1 MSLSKRTLS
10 WLQNR
15 VKLLIEKN
23 KKCPIQRSDDW
34 FKARYTVV
42 TASEAASC
50 LPMTE
55 DVCKIYVDTYKPK
68 NFKYNPNKYTSSYD
82 TRDEYIIKKCNGY
95 YGENV
100 FKDSIYTLHGKKF
113 EDIASRLYRQQF
125 KTDIID
131 FGLLPHSRLKY
142 LSASPDGITPD
153 GVMIEI
159 KCPYSRKIQEGSI
172 PIYYY
177 IQIQIQLECTDL
189 EQCDFLECEIKE
201 ITLSEFNDNDNVNDK
216 GILLNKVDEPD
227 NSETKYI
234 YPPDDLYTTEDY
246 INWSNKVIQENTDIV
261 KIEPIY
267 YIVEKWYVLKINRE
281 KEWFN
286 SVKHYFKDTIEI
298 IKKFQQDKQLFENFK
313 ESIYLMKNK
322 KTIDKY
328 NNTVCL
334 IHENEDE
341 TTDEFV
347 IQSHQMEMEIEIDT
361 EMEISTCII
370 SDTEST

>member
-142 LSASPDGITPD
+142 LSASF
-153 GVMIEI
+153 
-159 KCPYSRKIQEGSI
+159 SFFHS
-172 PIYYY
+172 
-177 IQIQIQLECTDL
+177 
-189 EQCDFLECEIKE
+189 
-201 ITLSEFNDNDNVNDK
+201 TL
-216 GILLNKVDEPD
+216 L
-227 NSETKYI
+227 
-234 YPPDDLYTTEDY
+234 
-246 INWSNKVIQENTDIV
+246 
-261 KIEPIY
+261 
-267 YIVEKWYVLKINRE
+267 
-281 KEWFN
+281 
-286 SVKHYFKDTIEI
+286 
-298 IKKFQQDKQLFENFK
+298 
-313 ESIYLMKNK
+313 
-322 KTIDKY
+322 
-328 NNTVCL
+328 
-334 IHENEDE
+334 
-341 TTDEFV
+341 
-347 IQSHQMEMEIEIDT
+347 
-361 EMEISTCII
+361 
-370 SDTEST
+370 